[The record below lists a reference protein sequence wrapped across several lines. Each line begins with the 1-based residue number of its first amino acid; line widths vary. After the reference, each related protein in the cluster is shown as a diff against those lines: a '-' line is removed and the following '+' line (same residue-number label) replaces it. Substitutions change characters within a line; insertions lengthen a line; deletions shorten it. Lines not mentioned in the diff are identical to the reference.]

1 MHNILMH
8 FPDHTE
14 IPANKD
20 EFKRFLKNIEFVNK
34 KFFIKISD
42 FGLSKKVESIESFI
56 NHEN

>member
-56 NHEN
+56 